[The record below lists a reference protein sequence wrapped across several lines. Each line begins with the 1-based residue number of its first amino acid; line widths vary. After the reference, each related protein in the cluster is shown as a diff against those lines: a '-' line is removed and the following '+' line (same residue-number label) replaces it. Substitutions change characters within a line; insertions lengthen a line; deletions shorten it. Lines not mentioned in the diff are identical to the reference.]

1 MANSSS
7 CYSLTCG
14 EVVAENIEV
23 CPRCGGRMLTSRSVR
38 RLGWALT
45 LMGLIIT
52 VFIGMITVHLLP
64 SLVPI
69 HGISAPARFNGTPDQ
84 AKLVLQIFFLLI
96 GFGIAI
102 TLNGIIQVSTGQRNR
117 IALFVSLG
125 LAALI
130 VITGYGIVRPI

>member
-1 MANSSS
+1 
-7 CYSLTCG
+7 
-14 EVVAENIEV
+14 
-23 CPRCGGRMLTSRSVR
+23 MLTSRSVR

-69 HGISAPARFNGTPDQ
+69 HGISAQARFNGTPDQ

-117 IALFVSLG
+117 IALFFSLG
-125 LAALI
+125 IAALI